1 MVEIEACAE
10 SVDPDEEGPVEQE
23 QIIIFE
29 GLGMGWVVDEQTLR
43 EIGIYHLKKEF
54 LADLPCNIQRDLKA
68 GSCR

>member
-1 MVEIEACAE
+1 M
-10 SVDPDEEGPVEQE
+10 EQE

-43 EIGIYHLKKEF
+43 EIGVYNLKKEF
-54 LADLPCNIQRDLKA
+54 LADLPCNNNRDLKA